1 VLCLNLYSIHYAK
14 AFKQSTDYIVSQI
27 KYFIII
33 HLNCQAPGPGLNK
46 PGPQPGQPGHQL
58 GQT

>member
-1 VLCLNLYSIHYAK
+1 MLILYHVNFKK
-14 AFKQSTDYIVSQI
+14 AYGKLLI
-27 KYFIII
+27 
-33 HLNCQAPGPGLNK
+33 LNCQAPGPGLDK

>member
-1 VLCLNLYSIHYAK
+1 MIENN
-14 AFKQSTDYIVSQI
+14 F
-27 KYFIII
+27 
-33 HLNCQAPGPGLNK
+33 CQAPGPGLDK